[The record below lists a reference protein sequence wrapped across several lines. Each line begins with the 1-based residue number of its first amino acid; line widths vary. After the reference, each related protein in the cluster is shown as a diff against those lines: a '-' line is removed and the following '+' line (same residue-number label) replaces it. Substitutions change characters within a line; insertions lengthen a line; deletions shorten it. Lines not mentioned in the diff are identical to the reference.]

1 MADLAFNRSAD
12 TFMCH
17 TLFLGKTAHVV
28 PGTEVAP
35 AGPGT
40 TKSDRSTLASPMGT
54 ALPLRIL
61 LVIGSGDRYG

>member
-1 MADLAFNRSAD
+1 
-12 TFMCH
+12 MCH
-17 TLFLGKTAHVV
+17 TLFRGKTAHVV

-40 TKSDRSTLASPMGT
+40 AKSEKNALASPMDT
-54 ALPLRIL
+54 ALPPRIL

>member
-1 MADLAFNRSAD
+1 
-12 TFMCH
+12 MCH
-17 TLFLGKTAHVV
+17 TLFRGKTAHVV

-40 TKSDRSTLASPMGT
+40 TKSDASTLASPMDT
-54 ALPLRIL
+54 ALPPRIL